1 MPNAL
6 RAIAGALTLLLG
18 AALTACSGGAI
29 ATVNGEPISRADFDA
44 RLEAGQ
50 MARGVLQQMVQ
61 EALVLQYAKANNITV
76 TDAQIQARE
85 DQLKANFPAGTWD
98 EMLAARGLTEDDVHD
113 ALRDQLILD
122 MALGKNITISDAQI
136 QQYFNKNHAAFDTPA
151 QVRARHILVAT
162 LPTAEKVEALLRA
175 GQSFAT
181 LAREYSIDPGTKDKG
196 GELGFFR
203 RGQMVPA
210 FDQVAFS
217 LPVGQISQP
226 VKSPFGY
233 HIIQVEARTPAQR
246 ATLASA
252 RSRIVDLLRQQQ
264 EAPLLQPFV
273 QSLMQ
278 KANIQVNDP
287 RFAGLFP
294 PPPPAAPPVP
304 ATAVPPSAA
313 PSPAHS

>member
-1 MPNAL
+1 MSNAL

-18 AALTACSGGAI
+18 AALAACSGGAI

-61 EALVLQYAKANNITV
+61 EALVLQYAKENNITV

-151 QVRARHILVAT
+151 QVRARHILVAA
-162 LPTAEKVEALLRA
+162 LPTAEKVESLLRS

-181 LAREYSIDPGTKDKG
+181 LAKEYSIDPGTKDKG

-233 HIIQVEARTPAQR
+233 HIIQVEARIPAQR

-287 RFAGLFP
+287 RFAGIFP
-294 PPPPAAPPVP
+294 PPPPTAPSVP
-304 ATAVPPSAA
+304 ATAAPPSAA